1 MTAPLNN
8 SQMKILLAETLSYR
22 TPIINRPT
30 RATPVQML
38 RNLFA
43 GLAAMM
49 RRRAVTD
56 ELAALSDRELADIGL
71 NRADL
76 GRVFDP
82 RFERNRHYN

>member
-8 SQMKILLAETLSYR
+8 SQMKLIMAETMSYSA
-22 TPIINRPT
+22 PIIDHPT
-30 RATPVQML
+30 RTSPIRA
-38 RNLFA
+38 LFA
-43 GLAAMM
+43 GLTAMM
-49 RRRAVTD
+49 HRRAVTN
-56 ELAALSDRELADIGL
+56 ELAALTDRELSDIGL